1 MKRKFDKTPD
11 TKSYKDLL
19 DLVFKTL
26 ELDEI
31 NQQLL
36 FDYYVNEIKVEQLA
50 IKYQCPQ
57 DIILEKIKKLAIMIQ
72 QNSDVLETRNNRNL
86 KGRN

>member
-50 IKYQCPQ
+50 IKYQCP
-57 DIILEKIKKLAIMIQ
+57 
-72 QNSDVLETRNNRNL
+72 
-86 KGRN
+86 